1 VKRLVICE
9 YFVSFV
15 NLQQKKTT
23 TTAIINGQSESTKK
37 MIKQLP
43 TAIINGQSE
52 STKN

>member
-37 MIKQLP
+37 NDKT
-43 TAIINGQSE
+43 TANGNYQWA
-52 STKN
+52 K